1 MINGE
6 HPTTV
11 MGQVEVEGVNGL
23 FQKWG
28 EVGERT
34 LNQHVHIVGWEIRP
48 EGSLGFL
55 KSFRDLIVHQGVW
68 AELQKVRT
76 LQTSESLPIMVNVV
90 QSSGRHLPNRQSPEG
105 LAPGGVG
112 QSRKHHQ
119 VPFPLDSVCVWGW
132 REVLRLLSEAT
143 SSLPFHSQILIWNP
157 TSFSSSVGSEKLILN
172 PCLNLWASFSRPWK
186 RASCSSSAIMLSC
199 SPSLLG
205 TGFGSSSKPFTV
217 TAVDRLLCTP
227 KSSLFLAHR
236 K

>member
-6 HPTTV
+6 HPTIV

-28 EVGERT
+28 DIGERT

-55 KSFRDLIVHQGVW
+55 KSFWDLIVHQGVW
-68 AELQKVRT
+68 AELRKVRT
-76 LQTSESLPIMVNVV
+76 LHTSESLPQPVDIVVNVV

-112 QSRKHHQ
+112 QSCKHHH
-119 VPFPLDSVCVWGW
+119 VPFPPTLDSVCVWGW
-132 REVLRLLSEAT
+132 REVLRLLSEAM

-157 TSFSSSVGSEKLILN
+157 TSFSSGVGSEKLILN

-186 RASCSSSAIMLSC
+186 RASCSSSVIMLSC
-199 SPSLLG
+199 S
-205 TGFGSSSKPFTV
+205 
-217 TAVDRLLCTP
+217 
-227 KSSLFLAHR
+227 
-236 K
+236 